1 MLVNYK
7 ANVGDEIWTIVNSTL
22 VFGKVAQVS
31 ITICPTI
38 TINYV
43 INTINQAL
51 IRSEEEI
58 FLDLVDALMK
68 LSDNLQDISR
78 CHN

>member
-7 ANVGDEIWTIVNSTL
+7 ANVGDEIWTIANSTL